1 MNNVIEIKN
10 LKKVYDNFTLG
21 EINLSIESGKVI
33 GLIGENG
40 AGKTSLI
47 KSILNII
54 KIEGKIKLFNSN
66 DLNEDTKENI
76 GIVLDNAFFPEN
88 LSPKDIE
95 TILKS
100 IYKNWDTQVFQDYIK
115 RFNLDYKKTIKN
127 MSKGMKKKLEIACA
141 LSHHPKLL
149 ILDEPTSGLD
159 PVVRSE
165 VLDLFQEFME
175 SDSHT
180 ILISSHITSD
190 LERIADQIIL
200 IDKGKIQLNED
211 KDEIINKY
219 GILKCSLE
227 EFDKIDSEDII
238 NYKKTKYSYEILIK
252 DKNKIE
258 KKYKDYI
265 IDKISLDELLLLI
278 TKGEKQCQDL

>member
-54 KIEGKIKLFNSN
+54 KSEGEIKLFNSN
-66 DLNEDTKENI
+66 NLNEDTKENV

-211 KDEIINKY
+211 KDEIINRY

>member
-54 KIEGKIKLFNSN
+54 KSEGKIKLFNSN

-141 LSHHPKLL
+141 LSHHPNLL

-238 NYKKTKYSYEILIK
+238 NYKKTKYSYEILVK

>member
-10 LKKVYDNFTLG
+10 LKKAYDNFTLG

-54 KIEGKIKLFNSN
+54 KIEGEIKLFNSN
-66 DLNEDTKENI
+66 NLNEDTKENV

-141 LSHHPKLL
+141 LSHHPNLL

-227 EFDKIDSEDII
+227 EFNKIDSEDII

-252 DKNKIE
+252 DKNKME
-258 KKYKDYI
+258 KKYKDNI

>member
-211 KDEIINKY
+211 KDEIINRY

-227 EFDKIDSEDII
+227 EFDKINSEDII

>member
-54 KIEGKIKLFNSN
+54 KIEGEIKLFNSN
-66 DLNEDTKENI
+66 NLNEDTKENV

-238 NYKKTKYSYEILIK
+238 NYKKTKYSYEILVK
-252 DKNKIE
+252 DKNKME

-278 TKGEKQCQDL
+278 TKGEKQC

>member
-1 MNNVIEIKN
+1 MNNIIEIKN

-54 KIEGKIKLFNSN
+54 KIEGEIKLFNSN
-66 DLNEDTKENI
+66 NLNEDTKENV

-238 NYKKTKYSYEILIK
+238 NYKKTKYSYEILVK
-252 DKNKIE
+252 DKNKME

-278 TKGEKQCQDL
+278 TKGEKQC

>member
-54 KIEGKIKLFNSN
+54 KIEGEIKLFNSN
-66 DLNEDTKENI
+66 NLNEDTKENV

-141 LSHHPKLL
+141 LSHHPNLL

-200 IDKGKIQLNED
+200 IDKGKILLNED
-211 KDEIINKY
+211 KDEIINRY

-227 EFDKIDSEDII
+227 EFDKINSEDII

>member
-54 KIEGKIKLFNSN
+54 KSEGKIKLFNSN

-141 LSHHPKLL
+141 LSHHPNLL

-200 IDKGKIQLNED
+200 IDKGKILLNED
-211 KDEIINKY
+211 KDEIINRY

>member
-54 KIEGKIKLFNSN
+54 KSEGKIKLFNSN

-115 RFNLDYKKTIKN
+115 RFNLDYNKTIKN

-141 LSHHPKLL
+141 LSHHPNLL

-238 NYKKTKYSYEILIK
+238 NYKKTKYSYEILVK

>member
-54 KIEGKIKLFNSN
+54 KSEGKIKLFNSN
-66 DLNEDTKENI
+66 NLNEDTKENV

-211 KDEIINKY
+211 KDEIINRY

>member
-54 KIEGKIKLFNSN
+54 KIEGEIKLFNSN
-66 DLNEDTKENI
+66 NLNEDTKENV

-141 LSHHPKLL
+141 LAHHPKLL

-238 NYKKTKYSYEILIK
+238 NYKKTKYSYEILVK
-252 DKNKIE
+252 DKNKME

-278 TKGEKQCQDL
+278 TKGEKQC

>member
-1 MNNVIEIKN
+1 
-10 LKKVYDNFTLG
+10 
-21 EINLSIESGKVI
+21 
-33 GLIGENG
+33 
-40 AGKTSLI
+40 
-47 KSILNII
+47 
-54 KIEGKIKLFNSN
+54 
-66 DLNEDTKENI
+66 
-76 GIVLDNAFFPEN
+76 
-88 LSPKDIE
+88 
-95 TILKS
+95 
-100 IYKNWDTQVFQDYIK
+100 
-115 RFNLDYKKTIKN
+115 

-238 NYKKTKYSYEILIK
+238 NYKKTKYSYEILVK
-252 DKNKIE
+252 DKNKME

-278 TKGEKQCQDL
+278 TKGEKQC

>member
-1 MNNVIEIKN
+1 MNDVIEIKN

-54 KIEGKIKLFNSN
+54 KSEGKIKLFNSN

-141 LSHHPKLL
+141 LSHHPNLL

-238 NYKKTKYSYEILIK
+238 NYKKTKYSYEILVK
-252 DKNKIE
+252 DKNKME

-278 TKGEKQCQDL
+278 TKGEKQC

>member
-10 LKKVYDNFTLG
+10 LKKAYDNFTLG

-54 KIEGKIKLFNSN
+54 KIEGEIKLFNSN
-66 DLNEDTKENI
+66 NLNEDTKENV

-238 NYKKTKYSYEILIK
+238 NYKKTKYSYEILVK
-252 DKNKIE
+252 DKNKME

-278 TKGEKQCQDL
+278 TKGEKQC

>member
-54 KIEGKIKLFNSN
+54 KSEGKIKLFNSN

-141 LSHHPKLL
+141 LSHHPNLL

-238 NYKKTKYSYEILIK
+238 NYKKTKYSYEILVK
-252 DKNKIE
+252 DKNKME

-278 TKGEKQCQDL
+278 TKGEKQC

>member
-54 KIEGKIKLFNSN
+54 KSEGKIKLFNSN

-115 RFNLDYKKTIKN
+115 RFNLEYKKTIKN

-252 DKNKIE
+252 DKNKME
-258 KKYKDYI
+258 KKYKDNI

>member
-54 KIEGKIKLFNSN
+54 KSEGKIKLFNSN

-141 LSHHPKLL
+141 LSHHPNLL

-278 TKGEKQCQDL
+278 TKGEKQC

>member
-54 KIEGKIKLFNSN
+54 KIEGEIKLFNSN
-66 DLNEDTKENI
+66 NLNEDTKENV

-238 NYKKTKYSYEILIK
+238 NYKKTKYNYEILVK
-252 DKNKIE
+252 DKNKME

-278 TKGEKQCQDL
+278 TKGEKQC

>member
-1 MNNVIEIKN
+1 
-10 LKKVYDNFTLG
+10 
-21 EINLSIESGKVI
+21 
-33 GLIGENG
+33 
-40 AGKTSLI
+40 
-47 KSILNII
+47 
-54 KIEGKIKLFNSN
+54 
-66 DLNEDTKENI
+66 
-76 GIVLDNAFFPEN
+76 
-88 LSPKDIE
+88 
-95 TILKS
+95 
-100 IYKNWDTQVFQDYIK
+100 
-115 RFNLDYKKTIKN
+115 

-141 LSHHPKLL
+141 LSHHPNLL

-200 IDKGKIQLNED
+200 IDKGKILLNED
-211 KDEIINKY
+211 KDEIINRY

-227 EFDKIDSEDII
+227 EFDKINSEDII

>member
-54 KIEGKIKLFNSN
+54 KIEGEIKLFNSN
-66 DLNEDTKENI
+66 NLNEDTKENV

-141 LSHHPKLL
+141 LSHHPNLL

-227 EFDKIDSEDII
+227 EFNKIDSEDII
-238 NYKKTKYSYEILIK
+238 NYKKTKYNYEILVK
-252 DKNKIE
+252 DKNKME
-258 KKYKDYI
+258 KKYKDNI

>member
-1 MNNVIEIKN
+1 
-10 LKKVYDNFTLG
+10 
-21 EINLSIESGKVI
+21 
-33 GLIGENG
+33 
-40 AGKTSLI
+40 
-47 KSILNII
+47 
-54 KIEGKIKLFNSN
+54 
-66 DLNEDTKENI
+66 
-76 GIVLDNAFFPEN
+76 
-88 LSPKDIE
+88 
-95 TILKS
+95 
-100 IYKNWDTQVFQDYIK
+100 
-115 RFNLDYKKTIKN
+115 

-211 KDEIINKY
+211 KDEIINRY

-238 NYKKTKYSYEILIK
+238 NYKKTKYSYEILVK
-252 DKNKIE
+252 DKNKME

-278 TKGEKQCQDL
+278 TKGEKQC

>member
-54 KIEGKIKLFNSN
+54 KIEGEIKLFNSN
-66 DLNEDTKENI
+66 NLNEDTKENV

-238 NYKKTKYSYEILIK
+238 NYKKTKYSYEILVK
-252 DKNKIE
+252 DKNKME

>member
-1 MNNVIEIKN
+1 MNNIIEIKN

-54 KIEGKIKLFNSN
+54 KIEGEIKLFNSN
-66 DLNEDTKENI
+66 NLNEDTKENV

-141 LSHHPKLL
+141 LSPHPNLL

-200 IDKGKIQLNED
+200 IDKGKILLNED
-211 KDEIINKY
+211 KDEIINRY

-227 EFDKIDSEDII
+227 EFDKINSEDII

>member
-54 KIEGKIKLFNSN
+54 KIEGEIKLFNSN
-66 DLNEDTKENI
+66 NLNEDTKENV

-200 IDKGKIQLNED
+200 IDKGKILLNED

-227 EFDKIDSEDII
+227 EFNKIDSEDII
-238 NYKKTKYSYEILIK
+238 NYKKTKYNYEILVK
-252 DKNKIE
+252 DKNKME

>member
-1 MNNVIEIKN
+1 MNNIIEIKN

-54 KIEGKIKLFNSN
+54 KIEGEIKLFNSN
-66 DLNEDTKENI
+66 NLNEDTKENV

-141 LSHHPKLL
+141 LSHHPNLL

-159 PVVRSE
+159 PVLRS
-165 VLDLFQEFME
+165 
-175 SDSHT
+175 
-180 ILISSHITSD
+180 
-190 LERIADQIIL
+190 
-200 IDKGKIQLNED
+200 
-211 KDEIINKY
+211 
-219 GILKCSLE
+219 
-227 EFDKIDSEDII
+227 
-238 NYKKTKYSYEILIK
+238 
-252 DKNKIE
+252 
-258 KKYKDYI
+258 
-265 IDKISLDELLLLI
+265 
-278 TKGEKQCQDL
+278 

>member
-54 KIEGKIKLFNSN
+54 KIEGEIKLFNSN
-66 DLNEDTKENI
+66 NLNEDTKENV

-88 LSPKDIE
+88 LSLKDIE

-238 NYKKTKYSYEILIK
+238 NYKKTKYSYEILVK
-252 DKNKIE
+252 DKNKME

-278 TKGEKQCQDL
+278 TKGEKQC

>member
-1 MNNVIEIKN
+1 
-10 LKKVYDNFTLG
+10 
-21 EINLSIESGKVI
+21 
-33 GLIGENG
+33 
-40 AGKTSLI
+40 
-47 KSILNII
+47 
-54 KIEGKIKLFNSN
+54 
-66 DLNEDTKENI
+66 
-76 GIVLDNAFFPEN
+76 
-88 LSPKDIE
+88 
-95 TILKS
+95 
-100 IYKNWDTQVFQDYIK
+100 
-115 RFNLDYKKTIKN
+115 

-141 LSHHPKLL
+141 LSHHPNLL

-200 IDKGKIQLNED
+200 IDKGKILLNED
-211 KDEIINKY
+211 KDEIINRY

-278 TKGEKQCQDL
+278 TKGEKQC

>member
-1 MNNVIEIKN
+1 MNNIIEIKN

-54 KIEGKIKLFNSN
+54 KIEGEIKLFNSN
-66 DLNEDTKENI
+66 NLNEDTKENV

-141 LSHHPKLL
+141 LSHHPNLL

-200 IDKGKIQLNED
+200 IDKGKILLNED
-211 KDEIINKY
+211 KDEIINRY

-227 EFDKIDSEDII
+227 EFDKINSEDII

>member
-1 MNNVIEIKN
+1 
-10 LKKVYDNFTLG
+10 
-21 EINLSIESGKVI
+21 
-33 GLIGENG
+33 
-40 AGKTSLI
+40 
-47 KSILNII
+47 
-54 KIEGKIKLFNSN
+54 
-66 DLNEDTKENI
+66 
-76 GIVLDNAFFPEN
+76 
-88 LSPKDIE
+88 
-95 TILKS
+95 
-100 IYKNWDTQVFQDYIK
+100 
-115 RFNLDYKKTIKN
+115 

-252 DKNKIE
+252 DKNKME
-258 KKYKDYI
+258 KKYKDNI